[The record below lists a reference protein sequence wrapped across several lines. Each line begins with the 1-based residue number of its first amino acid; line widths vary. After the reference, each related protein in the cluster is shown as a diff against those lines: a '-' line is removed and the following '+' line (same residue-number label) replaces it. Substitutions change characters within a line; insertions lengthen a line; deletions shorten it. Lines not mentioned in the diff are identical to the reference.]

1 MCGSANGYVESLD
14 PLAGKEEAERKEA
27 LRGQKG
33 EVRAHAH
40 RTNVIPQTAVLSS
53 KMQLS

>member
-1 MCGSANGYVESLD
+1 VCGNRYVESLD

-27 LRGQKG
+27 LRGRKG

-53 KMQLS
+53 KVRLG